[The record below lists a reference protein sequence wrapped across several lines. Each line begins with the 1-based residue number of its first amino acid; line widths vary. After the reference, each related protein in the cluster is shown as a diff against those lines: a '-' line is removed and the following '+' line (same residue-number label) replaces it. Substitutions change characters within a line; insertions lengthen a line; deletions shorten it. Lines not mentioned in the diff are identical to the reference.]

1 MAEVFHEDR
10 LPMNRSNE
18 NLIEDDESTTEEKDY
33 RSRDG
38 CCMLFSLLLIILIFL
53 IATIVLPI
61 IGLAILLVITIPILI
76 ISFICLFGLF
86 TLQPNEASVLLF
98 LGAYKGTTKQ
108 SGFHWVNPLFKRVS
122 ISLRSNNLNGE
133 QIKVNDKSGN
143 PIIIAAVVVWR
154 VKNTAKA
161 IFDVNSYSHFVSV
174 QYESAVRNLA
184 MSYPYESR
192 NENEISLRSGQD
204 IVTNHLI
211 NEMEKR
217 LVRAGIDV
225 EEARITT
232 LSYSSE
238 IAGAMLRRQQAEAV
252 VAAREKIVQGAIGII
267 KEAVTNLRDNN
278 IVILNQEEKSK
289 LICNLLIVLCS
300 EQCVQPILNTGA

>member
-1 MAEVFHEDR
+1 
-10 LPMNRSNE
+10 
-18 NLIEDDESTTEEKDY
+18 
-33 RSRDG
+33 
-38 CCMLFSLLLIILIFL
+38 
-53 IATIVLPI
+53 
-61 IGLAILLVITIPILI
+61 
-76 ISFICLFGLF
+76 
-86 TLQPNEASVLLF
+86 
-98 LGAYKGTTKQ
+98 
-108 SGFHWVNPLFKRVS
+108 
-122 ISLRSNNLNGE
+122 
-133 QIKVNDKSGN
+133 
-143 PIIIAAVVVWR
+143 
-154 VKNTAKA
+154 
-161 IFDVNSYSHFVSV
+161 
-174 QYESAVRNLA
+174 

-289 LICNLLIVLCS
+289 LVCNLLVVLCS
-300 EQCVQPILNTGA
+300 EQSVQPVLNTGG